1 MSEWLT
7 TGRQRALLWLVG
19 SAVLFAVLAI
29 ALWLVF
35 PWQQAPA
42 SATERVIN
50 ATIQLRWP
58 VLLLFAMVI
67 RQFRIFDGEA
77 AGDPLAGAES
87 RRFKVNRQVLQN
99 SFEQFVLYMPT
110 ILAFAAIAATD
121 DLWRLVPI
129 SILLFTAGRLI
140 FWIGYSRS
148 PELRAPG
155 FAISFGANICT
166 LLLVFY
172 LAF

>member
-1 MSEWLT
+1 MSDWFTPRRSRSLIWS
-7 TGRQRALLWLVG
+7 AG
-19 SAVLFAVLAI
+19 SAALFPVLAF

-50 ATIQLRWP
+50 TTIQLRWP
-58 VLLLFAMVI
+58 VLLLFVMVI
-67 RQFRIFDGEA
+67 RQFRVFDTEGA
-77 AGDPLAGAES
+77 ADPLAGAES
-87 RRFKVNRQVLQN
+87 PRFKVNRQVLQN
-99 SFEQFVLYMPT
+99 SFEQFVLYVPT
-110 ILAFAAIAATD
+110 ILAFAALAATD

-129 SILLFTAGRLI
+129 SILLFTAGRLA
-140 FWIGYSRS
+140 FWIGYSQS
-148 PELRAPG
+148 PQLRAPG
-155 FAISFGANICT
+155 FAISFGASICT

>member
-1 MSEWLT
+1 MSDWLT
-7 TGRQRALLWLVG
+7 PRRSRSLLWSAG
-19 SAVLFAVLAI
+19 SAAFFGVLAI

-50 ATIQLRWP
+50 AIIELRWP
-58 VLLLFAMVI
+58 VLLLFLMVI
-67 RQFRIFDGEA
+67 RQFRIFDTEGA
-77 AGDPLAGAES
+77 ADPLAGAES
-87 RRFKVNRQVLQN
+87 RRFRVNRQVLQN
-99 SFEQFVLYMPT
+99 SFEQFVLYVPT
-110 ILAFAAIAATD
+110 ILAFAALAATD

-129 SILLFTAGRLI
+129 SVLLFTAGRLV

-148 PELRAPG
+148 SQLRAPG

>member
-7 TGRQRALLWLVG
+7 AGRQRALTWSAG
-19 SAVLFAVLAI
+19 SAALFFVLAL

-58 VLLLFAMVI
+58 VLLLFLMVI
-67 RQFRIFDGEA
+67 RQFRVFDTEGA
-77 AGDPLAGAES
+77 ADPLAGAES

-99 SFEQFVLYMPT
+99 SFEQFVLYAPT
-110 ILAFAAIAATD
+110 ILAFAALAATD

-129 SILLFTAGRLI
+129 SILLFTAGRLL
-140 FWIGYSRS
+140 FWIGYSQS
-148 PELRAPG
+148 SQLRAPG
-155 FAISFGANICT
+155 FAISFGASLFT
-166 LLLVFY
+166 LLGVFY